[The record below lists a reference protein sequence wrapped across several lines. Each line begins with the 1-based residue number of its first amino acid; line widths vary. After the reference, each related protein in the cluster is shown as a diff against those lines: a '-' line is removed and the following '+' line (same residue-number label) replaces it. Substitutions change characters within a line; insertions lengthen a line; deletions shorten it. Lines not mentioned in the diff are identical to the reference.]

1 MTTTGRPVGGG
12 YRGYGV
18 RVRRSL
24 GARTPLAGQVPEI
37 VAEWI
42 AWAHEQLRQPFVGVT
57 TNGTPI
63 TGLFNLQST
72 GVSTH
77 PIKEAADALL
87 AALSAEQRT
96 AIRYEVDGPE
106 WRQWFNPEFN
116 AMRHGILIESLEAG
130 QREIALGLLRASLS
144 ARGYQSAR
152 DAMRLNET
160 LREITGD
167 SNGLGEWLYFLSIF
181 GTPSETEPWG
191 WQIDGHHLIVNCL
204 VVGDQIVM
212 TPTFLGAE
220 PVVADSGIYAG
231 TRMFD
236 LEQQQGLAVMRSLTA
251 AQRAKATLFPTML
264 RKDMPPER
272 SHFADWRTQIGAF
285 RDNEV
290 IPYEGISAADLAPE
304 QRGLLVDLLGLL
316 VGLIRDGHAEVKME
330 EVLRHL
336 DETSFAWIGTC
347 DDDVRPFYYK
357 VHSPVLIAEFD
368 QHPGIFLDNDEAERF
383 HSHLV
388 IRTPNGN
395 DYGKDLLRQHH
406 ARFDHATG
414 RHVPR

>member
-1 MTTTGRPVGGG
+1 MTTTGRAVSGG

-18 RVRRSL
+18 RVRPSL
-24 GARTPLAGQVPEI
+24 GARAPLSGPVPEI

-42 AWAHEQLRQPFVGVT
+42 AWARRQLQQPFVGVT
-57 TNGTPI
+57 TDGKPI
-63 TGLFNLQST
+63 EGLFGLQRT
-72 GVSTH
+72 GVSTR
-77 PIKEAADALL
+77 PIVDAADTLL
-87 AALSAEQRT
+87 AALSEDKRA
-96 AIRYEVDGPE
+96 AVRYEVDAPE

-116 AMRHGILIESLEAG
+116 AMRHGILIETLDAG
-130 QREIALGLLRASLS
+130 RREIALGLLRASLS

-181 GTPSETEPWG
+181 GTPSMTEPWG
-191 WQIDGHHLIVNCL
+191 WQIDGHHLIVNCFVL
-204 VVGDQIVM
+204 GDQVVM

-220 PVVADSGIYAG
+220 PIVADSGKYAG

-236 LEQQQGLAVMRSLTA
+236 LEQEKGLAMMRSLSA
-251 AQRAKATLFPTML
+251 DQRARATLFPSML

-272 SHFADWRTQIGAF
+272 SHFADWRTQTGAF
-285 RDNEV
+285 RDNQI
-290 IPYEGISAADLAPE
+290 IPYEGIRATDLTAD
-304 QRGLLVDLLGLL
+304 QRDRLVDLLALH
-316 VGLIRDGHAEVKME
+316 VGLIRDGHARVKMD

-336 DETSFAWIGTC
+336 DETYFAWIGAC
-347 DDDVRPFYYK
+347 DDVNPFYYK

-406 ARFDHATG
+406 ARFDHSEG

>member
-1 MTTTGRPVGGG
+1 MTTTGRAVSGG

-18 RVRRSL
+18 RVRPSL
-24 GARTPLAGQVPEI
+24 GARTPLAGPVPEI
-37 VAEWI
+37 VAEWLV
-42 AWAHEQLRQPFVGVT
+42 WARRQLEQPFVGVT
-57 TNGTPI
+57 TDGKPI
-63 TGLFNLQST
+63 EGLFRLQPTS
-72 GVSTH
+72 VSTR
-77 PIKEAADALL
+77 PIKAAADALL
-87 AALSAEQRT
+87 AALSEEQRAT
-96 AIRYEVDGPE
+96 VGYPVDAPE

-116 AMRHGILIESLEAG
+116 AMRHGILIETLDAN

-160 LREITGD
+160 LAEITGD
-167 SNGLGEWLYFLSIF
+167 WNGLGEWLYFLSIF

-204 VVGDQIVM
+204 VLGNQVVM

-220 PVVADSGIYAG
+220 PIVADSGTYAG

-236 LEQQQGLAVMRSLTA
+236 LEQALGLAVMRSLTPVQQA
-251 AQRAKATLFPTML
+251 RATLFPTML

-272 SHFADWRTQIGAF
+272 SHFADWRTQIGAC
-285 RDNEV
+285 RDNQV
-290 IPYEGISAADLAPE
+290 IPYEGIRATELSAE
-304 QRGLLVDLLGLL
+304 QRSSLVDLLALH
-316 VGLIRDGHAEVKME
+316 VGLIRDGHAQVRMDEVMA
-330 EVLRHL
+330 HL
-336 DETSFAWIGTC
+336 DETHFAWIGTC

-357 VHSPVLIAEFD
+357 VHNPVIIAEFD

-406 ARFDHATG
+406 ARFDHSSG
-414 RHVPR
+414 RHDPR

>member
-1 MTTTGRPVGGG
+1 MTTTERAVSDG

-18 RVRRSL
+18 RARPSL
-24 GARTPLAGQVPEI
+24 GARTPLAGPVPEI

-42 AWAHEQLRQPFVGVT
+42 AWARRQLEQPFVGVT
-57 TNGTPI
+57 TDGTPVE
-63 TGLFNLQST
+63 GLFPLQST
-72 GVSTH
+72 GVSTR
-77 PIKEAADALL
+77 PIKDAADALMG
-87 AALSAEQRT
+87 ALSEEQR
-96 AIRYEVDGPE
+96 AAVRYDVDASE

-116 AMRHGILIESLEAG
+116 AMRHGILIETLDAN

-144 ARGYQSAR
+144 ARGYRSAR

-160 LREITGD
+160 LAEITGD
-167 SNGLGEWLYFLSIF
+167 WNGLGEWLYFLSIF
-181 GTPSETEPWG
+181 GTPSMTEPWG

-204 VVGDQIVM
+204 VLGDQVVM

-220 PVVADSGIYAG
+220 PIEADSGKYAG

-236 LEQQQGLAVMRSLTA
+236 LEQAQGLAMMGALTA
-251 AQRAKATLFPTML
+251 DQRAKATLIPSML

-285 RDNEV
+285 RDNQI
-290 IPYEGISAADLAPE
+290 IPYEGIRAGELSAE
-304 QRGLLVDLLGLL
+304 QRAVLVDLLALH
-316 VGLIRDGHAEVKME
+316 VGLIRDGHAQVKMD

-336 DETSFAWIGTC
+336 DETYFAWIGTFG
-347 DDDVRPFYYK
+347 DDRPFYYK
-357 VHSPVLIAEFD
+357 VHSPVIIAELD

-406 ARFDHATG
+406 ARFDHSQG

>member
-1 MTTTGRPVGGG
+1 MTTTGREVRGG

-18 RVRRSL
+18 RVRPSL
-24 GARTPLAGQVPEI
+24 GARTPLSGPVPEI

-42 AWAHEQLRQPFVGVT
+42 AWAHRQLQQPFVGVT
-57 TNGTPI
+57 TDGTPI
-63 TGLFNLQST
+63 EGLFSLRPT
-72 GVSTH
+72 GVSTR
-77 PIKEAADALL
+77 PIKDAADALL
-87 AALSAEQRT
+87 AALSDDQRAT
-96 AIRYEVDGPE
+96 VRYDVDAPE
-106 WRQWFNPEFN
+106 WRHWFNPEFN
-116 AMRHGILIESLEAG
+116 AMRHGVLIETLDAG

-181 GTPSETEPWG
+181 GTPSMTEPWG

-204 VVGDQIVM
+204 VIGDQVVM

-220 PVVADSGIYAG
+220 PIVADSGKYAG

-236 LEQQQGLAVMRSLTA
+236 LEQEKGLAMMRSLSP
-251 AQRAKATLFPTML
+251 AQQAQATLFPSML
-264 RKDMPPER
+264 RRDMPPER

-285 RDNEV
+285 RDNQI
-290 IPYEGISAADLAPE
+290 IPYEGIRASELSSD
-304 QRGLLVDLLGLL
+304 QRASLVDLLALH
-316 VGLIRDGHAEVKME
+316 VGLIRDGHAQVKME
-330 EVLRHL
+330 EVVRHL
-336 DETSFAWIGTC
+336 DETYFAWIGTC
-347 DDDVRPFYYK
+347 HDDVKPFYYK
-357 VHSPVLIAEFD
+357 VHSPVIIAEFD

-406 ARFDHATG
+406 ARFDHSEG
-414 RHVPR
+414 RHVAR